1 MKAHHTSKLLDNI
14 VSVARNYRPT
24 ELQALAAQMTAGC
37 AGLDYGS
44 QAHVSGAIKW
54 GTVRLLLRLLC
65 WLAESVSDHRC
76 LLDIWLQISGMAH
89 SNVTGQS
96 VLIMDDA
103 SIRKETSIGI
113 DPLKHTS
120 VDRAMQQESHLCHAG
135 TQTDN

>member
-54 GTVRLLLRLLC
+54 VVETWNCKVTPSSVV
-65 WLAESVSDHRC
+65 LAC
-76 LLDIWLQISGMAH
+76 
-89 SNVTGQS
+89 
-96 VLIMDDA
+96 
-103 SIRKETSIGI
+103 
-113 DPLKHTS
+113 
-120 VDRAMQQESHLCHAG
+120 
-135 TQTDN
+135 